1 VPPLQLKTIPSSSRL
16 DSSKEGEMMSRI
28 IAESR
33 WQKKLPYALY
43 TVCGWHCYPDI
54 TAHVQ
59 ICLQTWYFRITL
71 FSKIV
76 GKIPLNIFP
85 TFAIKYKEQED
96 TKTIICY
103 WHPSLHLTSGTAYLL
118 IVKYQYV
125 FHTQAIF
132 CHHMGANLC
141 ASSSAGSM
149 CNPTLTFKIPKTLC
163 QNLISMAYYTFG
175 LLSK

>member
-1 VPPLQLKTIPSSSRL
+1 MGCQLRMHTIRNRKFRLKIGKCSQSGWDERSVPPLQLKTIPSSSQL

-28 IAESR
+28 ISESR

-85 TFAIKYKEQED
+85 TFVIKYKEQE
-96 TKTIICY
+96 
-103 WHPSLHLTSGTAYLL
+103 HQNHNMLLTSILASDFWHCLLANCQVPICISHTGYLL
-118 IVKYQYV
+118 PSHGCQ
-125 FHTQAIF
+125 
-132 CHHMGANLC
+132 L
-141 ASSSAGSM
+141 M
-149 CNPTLTFKIPKTLC
+149 C
-163 QNLISMAYYTFG
+163 
-175 LLSK
+175 